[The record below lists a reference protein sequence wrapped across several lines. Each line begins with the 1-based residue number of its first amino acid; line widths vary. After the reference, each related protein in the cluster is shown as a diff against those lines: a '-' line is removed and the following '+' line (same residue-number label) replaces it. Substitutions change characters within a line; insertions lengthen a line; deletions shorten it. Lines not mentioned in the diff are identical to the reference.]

1 MRDYSQVYHVCFIYS
16 HTCGCLVWGPF
27 NKKYTCFHFLF
38 FAEKVVFDLKQKRE
52 IISVL
57 AVTESKCDS
66 CAYCVMGYLRGAE

>member
-1 MRDYSQVYHVCFIYS
+1 MYVSFICTLVAVSFGDLSIKNTHVFIFS
-16 HTCGCLVWGPF
+16 
-27 NKKYTCFHFLF
+27 FLF
-38 FAEKVVFDLKQKRE
+38 FAEKVVFDLKQKKE